1 MSLKEGSVR
10 SPADKACDVQRDGI
24 NIFCFIT
31 LHKER
36 NIQQSLPPET
46 GLGRGINTTWTGE
59 VFYQQHGDMKT
70 EKASTDPSHYPHGLR
85 PWARPIGLQS
95 TALTHLHTHTRRQAV
110 G

>member
-46 GLGRGINTTWTGE
+46 GLGRGINTT
-59 VFYQQHGDMKT
+59 
-70 EKASTDPSHYPHGLR
+70 
-85 PWARPIGLQS
+85 
-95 TALTHLHTHTRRQAV
+95 
-110 G
+110 